1 MVANLIMINYVCL
14 GLLATFIVSHVIRI
28 SLGNEPDECGVK
40 KAHTIGSDGL
50 GAERRCCNLLVGVN
64 CNTPFSGIWWCM
76 QRGLKELIWPPMSP
90 KCTYHFRQKS

>member
-64 CNTPFSGIWWCM
+64 CNTPLQEYGGSCG
-76 QRGLKELIWPPMSP
+76 KV
-90 KCTYHFRQKS
+90 